1 MSEASPHPTDRA
13 FLARALHLAHGYAAV
28 LRAGAEPSFRVAAR
42 ETSVSVRV
50 DAESGVTACMIAS
63 SRPGERLA
71 ALLKAYDRDPG
82 GFVPARETQG
92 SFLIWDPKRRQILL
106 GRDRTACYHLYT
118 GYRDGALYVATGVEP
133 FLGTVS
139 TRFDPVGRDLFLAFS
154 SPVAP
159 FPIYHGIHPLLP
171 GRYLRLDPA
180 ELLSEPDLRASE
192 TFWQI
197 ERAEVPGDYDEA
209 VKRYGEL
216 FLENVSGHLQGSTA
230 GVMLSGGSDSACVV
244 GALAALGVPEVI
256 CAHMRIDGHQDQ
268 ELGLVEALRARFG
281 FALDIVRPSD
291 FKGDWLEHVR
301 ESVQW
306 HLPGSY
312 DTFPTYRLMGQR
324 LGERVAPGS
333 TVFNGEMCLLDQ
345 GFSDAADAK
354 RGLKRWLYRGRGRDL
369 ARAPKLVPHALQKL
383 SRRLGKSE
391 TMPAAIAETALELLH
406 AVGRPEYWFA
416 GMKVG
421 GKGYPGAPSAIYR
434 FSQQAPWDTPNAV
447 VDGFFTDY
455 AAALTGPAWRES
467 VATMANAWYSES
479 SNFTMPLY
487 ALGAADLSLCFPFSG
502 VGLMDF
508 AASLPAEWAQD
519 KRIQKDMSHRVLGLP
534 KEVAYFQKDHTHAVN
549 YARIVYPEPI
559 QQAIIGAIRAHD
571 YGPIQPA
578 VTHRIE
584 QLARGE
590 RQYSVVMFALYCLS
604 VYADE
609 LGREP

>member
-1 MSEASPHPTDRA
+1 MSEDQPHPTDRA
-13 FLARALHLAHGYAAV
+13 FLARAGRLHHGFAAV
-28 LRAGAEPSFRVAAR
+28 LRAGAEPRLSVSAR
-42 ETSVSVRV
+42 ETSVSARV
-50 DAESGVTACMIAS
+50 DAESGVVACMIAS
-63 SRPGERLA
+63 SRPLERLE
-71 ALLKAYDRDPG
+71 ALLAARERAPR
-82 GFVPARETQG
+82 GFVPPRETQG
-92 SFLIWDPKRRQILL
+92 SFLIWDPARRELML

-139 TRFDPVGRDLFLAFS
+139 NRFDPVGRDLYLAFS

-171 GRYLRLDPA
+171 GRYLRLDSA
-180 ELLSEPDLRASE
+180 ELVTEPDLRASR

-197 ERAEVPGDYDEA
+197 ERVEVPGDYDQA
-209 VKRYGEL
+209 VARYGEL
-216 FLENVSGHLQGSTA
+216 FLANVSEHLEGGSA

-244 GALAALGVPEVI
+244 GALAHLGVPDVR
-256 CAHMRIDGHQDQ
+256 CAHMRVSGHQDQ
-268 ELGLVEALRARFG
+268 ELGLVQALQARYG
-281 FALDIVRPSD
+281 FELDLVRPTD
-291 FKGDWLEHVR
+291 CEGDWLNHVR
-301 ESVQW
+301 ESIQA

-324 LGERVAPGS
+324 LASRLPAGS
-333 TVFNGEMCLLDQ
+333 TVYNGEMCLLDQ
-345 GFSDAADAK
+345 GFADAADAK
-354 RGLKRWLYRGRGRDL
+354 RGLKRWLYRGRGRNL

-383 SRRLGKSE
+383 SRRLGRSE

-421 GKGYPGAPSAIYR
+421 GRGYPGAPSAIYR
-434 FSQQAPWDTPNAV
+434 FSQAASWDTPAAV
-447 VDGFFTDY
+447 VDGFFKDY
-455 AAALTGPAWRES
+455 AQALTGPTWRET

-487 ALGAADLSLCFPFSG
+487 ALGAADLRLCFPFSG

-508 AASLPAEWAQD
+508 AASLPTEWAQD

-534 KEVAYFQKDHTHAVN
+534 KEVAFFQKDHTHAVN
-549 YARIVYPEPI
+549 YAKIVYPEPI

-571 YGPIQPA
+571 YGRIQPA
-578 VTHRIE
+578 VTHRLE

-590 RQYSVVMFALYCLS
+590 RQYSVVMFALFCLS
-604 VYADE
+604 LYADE
-609 LGREP
+609 LGRAR